1 MFGSNDKAMQIGG
14 LQIGGLCP
22 VIKLLMMSIWLNMR
36 VDNNIQGVYQQ
47 SSYEEEG
54 LLQKGLPHLVF
65 SSSKKED

>member
-22 VIKLLMMSIWLNMR
+22 VIKLLMMSMTKHE

-47 SSYEEEG
+47 SSEVTRKRVCYK
-54 LLQKGLPHLVF
+54 KGYLI
-65 SSSKKED
+65 